1 MKQMERFGPNTKTAD
16 TYVTQPPIPTHSH
29 STHYTLTAIHNTDF
43 SCTEPG
49 RLAPKAK
56 VEKTTHSFIYKLT
69 MHKYFF
75 TSSPLFV
82 GSVPTESCQ
91 PTKPERLSFSEQS
104 TSSDIP
110 LNFIETSLLRLS
122 LVVKDRKRIDS
133 GGNFKRL
140 AEFQLVKAM
149 PITFYFV
156 RN

>member
-1 MKQMERFGPNTKTAD
+1 MDPTLK
-16 TYVTQPPIPTHSH
+16 PPILTSH
-29 STHYTLTAIHNTDF
+29 NHPYLPTLTVRTTHTPQFTSPTFHVLNL
-43 SCTEPG
+43 EG
-49 RLAPKAK
+49 WLLRQK
-56 VEKTTHSFIYKLT
+56 VEQIKTNHSFIYKLT

-110 LNFIETSLLRLS
+110 LNFIETSLLEGLS
-122 LVVKDRKRIDS
+122 LVVKDRNRIDS

-149 PITFYFV
+149 PITFYFA